1 MARKIQINFNK
12 QPNTKESTASW
23 VGHTIVIGY
32 FKNVTLFTGSLESD
46 TINNNDSDPKKVKPK
61 ETKGVSSNKET
72 DTTNQRI
79 ISSTG
84 KKFGD
89 AFRTLP
95 IDNNGNVSIDL
106 PDLVFGASES
116 SEDEPNVNFFAV
128 TISVIAP
135 NGSLL
140 LRQDFNTQNNAIL
153 NISNSSFISSNS
165 VVMPVSPVNQV
176 DLSNI
181 PSTPAAIL
189 RIKGKAVDLQGQRAI
204 KNEQVILWET
214 FPDDAT
220 KPAKV
225 IQIAF
230 TDNQGNFSCEVPNRA
245 FENVEAIVALAPTQ
259 RIPVS
264 LKVSEKV
271 EENGRIEDFIYLVLS
286 NLPSLSGEEDDCSC
300 HDVTPYLPNAEE
312 LVSDQYAQDIG
323 GSCTNFTKPNR
334 VLEEFDYYSVVRTTD
349 PKIKAMTNTV
359 ENATVNSLLDG
370 IKNPYINA
378 ESAKAD
384 PNLDMYIP
392 PAQFSGSTL
401 LTGRQEISEQNSIDW
416 DATPTS
422 YQATT
427 IAHGHLLHFKQRF
440 KAAGYSLGDLLY
452 SLPLAPGQKKQIV
465 MYDWDRKDSAARSEE
480 LSAEDRLTASLSR
493 DRDISDIA
501 SGVVNEKIRG
511 GSDVEEKSKGWD
523 VGASVS
529 VPLPGAVIGV
539 EGGYSSTTTNTNST
553 AWQDSSRST
562 VMNSMQSLRDKTQ
575 QSASSVRNQ
584 RTSVIQSFD
593 QSEHYGVTSEVI
605 ANHNHCHAV
614 TMQYFEVLRHFA
626 IEQDLTDVQECLF
639 IPLQLG
645 FFDKYKILRWKNI
658 LRNNLRISKTGY
670 YRHPLYKAFDVLE
683 KYVANPNYKPEH
695 PIADQQITE
704 IKGEVSISFR
714 FSIPPMIPQEQTQTD
729 NTTGSTV
736 TKTIYVIDEDAWHPY
751 IELLSNSGYGLDYIR
766 NQFSKFNESSQ
777 INVFYRTL
785 VPIMVDKYLDMLKIS
800 LNINSVNETLLQVT
814 KTVRKATNNYN
825 RAGSLS
831 KGGKLIGSDGYHVT
845 VAFHSII
852 GNGLKRRDIENLNF
866 KVLSGT
872 GKNNQDYYFVLP
884 DLSDVSIGKCLTKYE
899 TSKFQ
904 GRLLE
909 ITNIQQNLN
918 GDDVTFFTPC
928 NAIELRDPAKEEWDA
943 CVLLVTHLN
952 EFIEYYHKVLWL
964 NMDPDKRFMLL
975 DGYNVTYETEIKS
988 DGTRVEHKKSLASV
1002 LENRLIGIVGNCLV
1016 MPVSRGYQ
1024 LDPTFKAQPGQIVNL
1039 LDHYKPTTPIPPF
1052 RISVPTKGVFAEA
1065 VMGACNSCE
1074 KIDDTRFWK
1083 WEEHPIPDPTAIN
1096 PITAPTPQYQSQDMT
1111 AKDFAQPIVNIQN
1124 APQAPEYKGLDAVQ
1138 GVVNAPFKD
1147 ITGLEGNQ
1155 RNANDAFR
1163 QTGERIGNA
1172 MDGAERAMI
1181 AGGQY
1186 ALARNQQIL
1195 DALAALNGLPIPPE
1209 QKEKIYNDLMNNF
1222 RNNKASDLG
1231 REQQTSDVD
1240 AISQLNKDGK
1250 ISDEQAAKY
1259 TGRKLD
1265 SIYPKSWEETL
1276 AQLDSMKQEAAN
1288 HGSVGLSYQGIKNF
1302 ADESSLEIKTNSG
1315 KSLSDD
1321 FEIIENN
1328 ITFDCNPSG
1337 SINSNPGYSVSIDN
1351 SVITLNFIINI
1362 INNTGNITDQQIQDR
1377 IHQDLVRVYRGLVCN
1392 DNGVQK
1398 TVELN
1403 DIYFNQNN
1411 SPFLQSISPIN
1422 INSVRIPQ
1430 GEIVVIVGTTGISN
1444 VQGNSNQILNLNW
1457 NNVINISNT
1466 IPHEFGHIMGL
1477 IDRYHFV
1484 QRLNLRSG
1492 NNTITDDSRRILDIG
1507 QQPFI
1512 QCNKYLPDC
1521 YDNQYRTNDNL
1532 MSTNSDSLSDMQIG
1546 IIIMPSE
1553 IEVHPKGYNTV
1564 TFFLMNRTDGNPN
1577 PSLISAL
1584 LNINNAFYIETVK
1597 IDNHTEWRVV
1607 CRVRTNETSDI
1618 IKEDI
1623 TKLTSKHIMAW
1634 GRTNSTL
1641 SGIELGKQEI
1651 SDSERIGVLDFHE
1664 IANVN
1669 PVRVDIPYK

>member
-1 MARKIQINFNK
+1 MARKIQINLSK
-12 QPNTKESTASW
+12 QPNTKEGTASW

-46 TINNNDSDPKKVKPK
+46 TINNNDSDPKKIKPQG
-61 ETKGVSSNKET
+61 TKGVSSNKET

-95 IDNNGNVSIDL
+95 IDNNGNASIDL

-116 SEDEPNVNFFAV
+116 SEDEPNVNLFAV

-140 LRQDFNTQNNAIL
+140 LRQDFNTQNNTIL
-153 NISNSSFISSNS
+153 NISNSSFISSDS
-165 VVMPVSPVNQV
+165 VVMPVPPVNQV

-181 PSTPAAIL
+181 PSTPPATL

-204 KNEQVILWET
+204 KNQQVILWET

-230 TDNQGNFSCEVPNRA
+230 TDNQGNFTCDVPNKEFTTVDA
-245 FENVEAIVALAPTQ
+245 TVALAPTQ

-286 NLPSLSGEEDDCSC
+286 NLPSLSGEEEDCSC

-312 LVSDQYAQDIG
+312 LVSDQYSQDIG

-359 ENATVNSLLDG
+359 ENATVDSLLDG
-370 IKNPYINA
+370 IQNPYINT

-384 PNLDMYIP
+384 PNLDMNIA

-401 LTGRQEISEQNSIDW
+401 LTGRQEISEENSIDW

-704 IKGEVSISFR
+704 IKGEISLSFNL
-714 FSIPPMIPQEQTQTD
+714 SIPSLIPVEETE
-729 NTTGSTV
+729 TV
-736 TKTIYVIDEDAWHPY
+736 NGKVNIKTVYKLDVDAWQPY
-751 IELLSNSGYGLDYIR
+751 IYLLDGTGYEETTFLESMFTNSIR
-766 NQFSKFNESSQ
+766 KGSDQA
-777 INVFYRTL
+777 NVFYQRL
-785 VPIMVDKYLDMLKIS
+785 VPVIIDKYLEKLFIAGGSFPDTPIFFS
-800 LNINSVNETLLQVT
+800 TINKRIKNA
-814 KTVRKATNNYN
+814 KNN
-825 RAGSLS
+825 LS
-831 KGGKLIGSDGYHVT
+831 RQGALAKGGK
-845 VAFHSII
+845 II
-852 GNGLKRRDIENLNF
+852 GESNFNVSVSFNATLSSGVTRRQFEKIGFVAKENLFSNTPIQ
-866 KVLSGT
+866 LPSGSEILM
-872 GKNNQDYYFVLP
+872 KSCQLR
-884 DLSDVSIGKCLTKYE
+884 YE
-899 TSKFQ
+899 TAKYQ
-904 GRLLE
+904 GMMFNAL
-909 ITNIQQNLN
+909 NIQQNLN

-1240 AISQLNKDGK
+1240 AIKQLNKDGK

-1259 TGRKLD
+1259 TDRALAKNNPMTMEEAMNLASTMPDEYGRNGYSYSGLTAD
-1265 SIYPKSWEETL
+1265 GGNF
-1276 AQLDSMKQEAAN
+1276 QLHNSLPQHGGAN
-1288 HGSVGLSYQGIKNF
+1288 HPPLTPISISDNQGNLISNYSQPSIILCLN
-1302 ADESSLEIKTNSG
+1302 ESDRIYEYYRVDDGEGKVEIYIGQSPIYNNLKVYN
-1315 KSLSDD
+1315 
-1321 FEIIENN
+1321 IENN
-1328 ITFDCNPSG
+1328 QSLGTDNFPVIKNNSFAEI
-1337 SINSNPGYSVSIDN
+1337 SIAHDRINLEDKSIFFKN
-1351 SVITLNFIINI
+1351 K
-1362 INNTGNITDQQIQDR
+1362 INNIFGLNVLDFCSHLLFVVCQNEQLIKLYKNNTLQEEINDKQYDTIALLKKDTNGDIRPFTPTEIPFSRTTMGQYYFNVAPTGSAYVGQDGTSIGVVLFQFDPDIPTSNYTNSIVLETTCFGIIKSGFINDISDGFLGDTNR
-1377 IHQDLVRVYRGLVCN
+1377 FDEIDIDWIRDNCDLNGLSIYLDSKNLYFFWNTDLVSQVYN
-1392 DNGVQK
+1392 
-1398 TVELN
+1398 
-1403 DIYFNQNN
+1403 
-1411 SPFLQSISPIN
+1411 PFLIMSKSEVLQIKRIRETIYYDSISK
-1422 INSVRIPQ
+1422 R
-1430 GEIVVIVGTTGISN
+1430 
-1444 VQGNSNQILNLNW
+1444 
-1457 NNVINISNT
+1457 NISN
-1466 IPHEFGHIMGL
+1466 
-1477 IDRYHFV
+1477 YK
-1484 QRLNLRSG
+1484 
-1492 NNTITDDSRRILDIG
+1492 
-1507 QQPFI
+1507 I
-1512 QCNKYLPDC
+1512 Q
-1521 YDNQYRTNDNL
+1521 
-1532 MSTNSDSLSDMQIG
+1532 
-1546 IIIMPSE
+1546 
-1553 IEVHPKGYNTV
+1553 
-1564 TFFLMNRTDGNPN
+1564 
-1577 PSLISAL
+1577 
-1584 LNINNAFYIETVK
+1584 
-1597 IDNHTEWRVV
+1597 
-1607 CRVRTNETSDI
+1607 
-1618 IKEDI
+1618 
-1623 TKLTSKHIMAW
+1623 
-1634 GRTNSTL
+1634 
-1641 SGIELGKQEI
+1641 
-1651 SDSERIGVLDFHE
+1651 
-1664 IANVN
+1664 
-1669 PVRVDIPYK
+1669 